1 MKKKRNHIDILILI
15 GVLTLMVLSIG
26 AVYSASSTW
35 ALERTGNPGK
45 LMTNH
50 VASVLIGILV
60 LFAFMNVPYRA
71 YKRLSMPGILIAIT
85 LLIATIAA
93 GTEIKGATRWIQFG
107 SFNFQPSEVAK
118 YALLVHICVLVER
131 KKKYLDDWRR
141 TLVPIVLWIGTVGV
155 LILLQPNFSMALMIF
170 ALSAIALYIGRVPLR
185 QLAAGVA
192 LALPVLLV
200 YFISAPYRLRRL
212 TGFIGSGESGTEA
225 SYQMTQGI
233 LAFGSGGVFGVG
245 PGASKQR
252 DFFLPESYGDYVFA
266 IFGEEWGYVGTMFV
280 ILIFAVLFLRG
291 FRIAQSVN
299 DDFGRYLAAVLTV
312 AIVSYAMVNVMV
324 TTGLLP
330 TTGLPMPFLSY
341 GGTAM
346 IANAAAIGILLNIST
361 YTDLRPKADSPAAP
375 ALQLNR
381 IQ

>member
-361 YTDLRPKADSPAAP
+361 YTDLRPKADSPVAP
-375 ALQLNR
+375 ALQLNP